1 MGTEKIKRTLCL
13 GTQQKL
19 SVLLNP
25 RFLRVDISIPCL
37 ACAQKSLHLIVVRYF
52 RCRIS
57 AAADLA
63 AFLISERGRTS
74 GPSPGPLAELSLSER
89 MSALAAMTQSRLFRA
104 CVIT

>member
-37 ACAQKSLHLIVVRYF
+37 ACAQKSLHLLLSA
-52 RCRIS
+52 IS
-57 AAADLA
+57 GAASVLRP
-63 AFLISERGRTS
+63 IWP
-74 GPSPGPLAELSLSER
+74 PS
-89 MSALAAMTQSRLFRA
+89 
-104 CVIT
+104 